1 MCISYVYVRL
11 YKWRC
16 MYMEVLFPGRERP
29 DWACLL
35 LSSAAWRLVRAAV
48 SGLIL
53 VLKPWLGF
61 SVTARS
67 WFGLNA
73 LNASLILCLVDIEQ
87 NANSLWAAGSCKG
100 KRLVLACTCTCM
112 LVLTLLSGVAQW
124 VWTMSRVQVACVKQ
138 LHNALVIWLT
148 GVKSDACKAL
158 AFGLSNHENEG
169 RT

>member
-1 MCISYVYVRL
+1 
-11 YKWRC
+11 
-16 MYMEVLFPGRERP
+16 MYMKVLFPGRERP

-73 LNASLILCLVDIEQ
+73 LNASLILCLVDLEQ

-112 LVLTLLSGVAQW
+112 LVLTLLYIRCCAMSMNDVQGASCVRQTAAQRFGDL
-124 VWTMSRVQVACVKQ
+124 VDRRQERRLQGACFWSLKPWKWRQ
-138 LHNALVIWLT
+138 NI
-148 GVKSDACKAL
+148 
-158 AFGLSNHENEG
+158 E
-169 RT
+169 RTHTCIYVY